1 MNLPSI
7 TFTDIDP
14 NDIGS
19 WPLSL
24 KALTIATTCVAV
36 LFAGYF
42 FDTQKQLTELERI
55 EKKEIQLKQSYK
67 VKQNKAVNLPLYVKQ
82 MEEMQRSFGAMLR
95 QLPSKTEVAELL
107 IDISQTGLANG
118 LEFQLFKPANEIPA
132 EFYAELPIN
141 IRVLGS
147 YHEFGNFIS
156 DVAALPRI
164 VTLQEISIRPSSTGR
179 KKGSKKLIMEAT
191 AKTFRYLDESDD
203 TES

>member
-1 MNLPSI
+1 MDLPSI

-24 KALTIATTCVAV
+24 KVLVIVATCVAV

-42 FDTQKQLTELERI
+42 FDTKTQLSELERI
-55 EKKEIQLKQSYK
+55 EKKEIELKKTFSI
-67 VKQNKAVNLPLYVKQ
+67 KQNKAVNLPLYIKQ
-82 MEEMQRSFGAMLR
+82 MEEMERSFGAMLR

-118 LEFQLFKPANEIPA
+118 LEFQLFKPENEVPA

-164 VTLQEISIRPSSTGR
+164 VTLQEIAIRPSSSG
-179 KKGSKKLIMEAT
+179 KKNGSKKLIMEAT

-203 TES
+203 KES